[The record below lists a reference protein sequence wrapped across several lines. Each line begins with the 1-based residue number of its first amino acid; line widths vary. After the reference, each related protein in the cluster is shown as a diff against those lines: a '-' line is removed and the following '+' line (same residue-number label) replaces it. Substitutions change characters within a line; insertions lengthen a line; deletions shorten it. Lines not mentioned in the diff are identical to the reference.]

1 MIIQFEPHPTSLGG
15 YVCAG
20 ADGCGVDVVD
30 RDQHSGWHA
39 RLEGRLQDAATRLR
53 FVAGGQ

>member
-20 ADGCGVDVVD
+20 PDGCHVDVVD
-30 RDQHSGWHA
+30 REQHLAWHVSLDA
-39 RLEGRLQDAATRLR
+39 RLYILERRWQG
-53 FVAGGQ
+53 